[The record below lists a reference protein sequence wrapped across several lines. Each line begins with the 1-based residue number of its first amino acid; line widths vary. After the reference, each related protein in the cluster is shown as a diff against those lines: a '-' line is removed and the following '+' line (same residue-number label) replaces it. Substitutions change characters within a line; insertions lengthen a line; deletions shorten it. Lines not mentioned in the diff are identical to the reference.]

1 MMGVSG
7 SFVTDDVNTYAVTSE
22 VKIDESKNGVTYTP
36 LVEVRRPGSDNMA
49 LTGMVTMETAK
60 SATVDLTL
68 AGVTAQPLSFKS
80 KPVTS
85 GLDIVRGGGGGGGRV
100 REVGREGGIEERG
113 MKACRRY
120 DFFFGGGGGRN
131 RISVTALGC
140 VYHQDCGS
148 YTQSAVD
155 FAAAMTNTKKEIS
168 LTGSVANGDKNEYSV
183 RVGTQLNIASNKK
196 AAKIQ
201 VHLLTSFFLFFFFF
215 SSSFFFFFSSFFFFF
230 CASFFCYVYGGVI
243 LRHFR

>member
-22 VKIDESKNGVTYTP
+22 VKMDESKNGVTYTP

-85 GLDIVRGGGGGGGRV
+85 GLDIVRGGGGG
-100 REVGREGGIEERG
+100 EG
-113 MKACRRY
+113 
-120 DFFFGGGGGRN
+120 
-131 RISVTALGC
+131 
-140 VYHQDCGS
+140 
-148 YTQSAVD
+148 
-155 FAAAMTNTKKEIS
+155 
-168 LTGSVANGDKNEYSV
+168 
-183 RVGTQLNIASNKK
+183 
-196 AAKIQ
+196 
-201 VHLLTSFFLFFFFF
+201 
-215 SSSFFFFFSSFFFFF
+215 
-230 CASFFCYVYGGVI
+230 
-243 LRHFR
+243 